1 MLDACWQ
8 WRHLRNLPPLQTLG
22 LLGGTQHIDREQQAE
37 LKTWESPVKCQETFL
52 CWGVGEEVIKHWNRD
67 PECW

>member
-1 MLDACWQ
+1 M
-8 WRHLRNLPPLQTLG
+8 QTLG
-22 LLGGTQHIDREQQAE
+22 LLGGAQHMDKEQQAG